1 MVFVCTRKLQKTCT
15 SRWKQGNEGR
25 GAMSETPRSNGSILP
40 PSPHH
45 FRNINFTS
53 HLPLQPDA
61 HLSKRL
67 QREIY
72 WHQTLLINAITT
84 TPFPKPGEGHLRC
97 HAAVRPRSENE
108 SRLKFKVRGQRSTF
122 QGNGPSCAGMCECT
136 GWTSGP
142 SGRVTSHDP
151 CLCACIGE
159 WRFPYGLVVR
169 RSALPSC

>member
-1 MVFVCTRKLQKTCT
+1 
-15 SRWKQGNEGR
+15 
-25 GAMSETPRSNGSILP
+25 MSETQRSNGSIL
-40 PSPHH
+40 PHH

-61 HLSKRL
+61 HLFRRGLIYQKGF
-67 QREIY
+67 REIY
-72 WHQTLLINAITT
+72 QHQTLLINAITT
-84 TPFPKPGEGHLRC
+84 TPFPKPGEGHLLC
-97 HAAVRPRSENE
+97 HAAVRPCSENE
-108 SRLKFKVRGQRSTF
+108 ARLKFKVRGQWSTF

-169 RSALPSC
+169 RRALPSCKRNERRLSV